1 MKGTDVASPSG
12 RKLRA
17 MKRGS
22 ADEQKP
28 RPLVLKEVTVEA
40 GGQRLLSDTSVEMPD
55 GQITVIVGGSGAGKS
70 VLLRILAGLIPQ
82 RDPVIRWSGSIDHG
96 AGGPLGRIGIVFQQF
111 ALFDELS
118 PIANV
123 RFAVDHRRR
132 KDLPPEQ
139 TPRQWLEELRVPT
152 GVPVAALSGGQKQ
165 RLAIA
170 RTLAADPEVV
180 LYDEPTSG
188 LDAAS
193 GRQVAGLIRR
203 TQRIHRRTSVVVTH
217 DYETLLPIADHVLLL
232 DSEAKQL
239 VSVPREEWTEI
250 PERMQPV
257 RRSEEADI
265 PAAGEP
271 AKSAGQEPLGPETV
285 RPEPSWFRVWSSRA
299 SAAAGDFLE
308 TSGNA
313 LVSMLRLPA
322 DLIPVWPRVSWGLR
336 FLTHYLRLVCGPS
349 AWVYLWL
356 SGLIVG
362 FTSTYFTFRFL
373 PYELYTK
380 PLLLEDLLAA
390 IGFSLYR
397 VLVPVLATVLVAAR
411 CGAAVAADVG
421 VKRYGAQV
429 EALQTLGVR
438 PSAYLL
444 TPILIAFIIGTPI
457 LEWLAFHSAR
467 LISLVCF
474 IATHPQ
480 QGPYFWDVHFSSR
493 LHQPDSLFY
502 NGFAWLML
510 KTVLCGVGVAAISYY
525 RGMRPKQ
532 SARDVSDAITSTVL
546 WATLYVLFIHFLI
559 AFYEF

>member
-1 MKGTDVASPSG
+1 
-12 RKLRA
+12 
-17 MKRGS
+17 MKR
-22 ADEQKP
+22 
-28 RPLVLKEVTVEA
+28 PLILHHVTVEA
-40 GGQRLLSDTSVEMPD
+40 GGQRLLSDVSVEMPD

-82 RDPVIRWSGSIDHG
+82 TDGVIRWTGAIDHG
-96 AGGPLGRIGIVFQQF
+96 PGGSLGRIGIVFQQF

-118 PIANV
+118 PLANV

-132 KDLPPEQ
+132 KDQPPEQ
-139 TPRQWLEELRVPT
+139 TPRQWLEELRVPV

-193 GRQVAGLIRR
+193 GRQVARLIRR
-203 TQRIHRRTSVVVTH
+203 TQETHRRTSIVVTH

-232 DSEAKQL
+232 DSETKQL
-239 VSVPREEWTEI
+239 VPVPRQQWEEI
-250 PERMQPV
+250 PDRMQPV
-257 RRSEEADI
+257 RRPDDPQRKLEPPAETPPDAAKT
-265 PAAGEP
+265 PAAKTP
-271 AKSAGQEPLGPETV
+271 AAKSTAAKKGGSREGAHWLGRSGQRSVTAV
-285 RPEPSWFRVWSSRA
+285 
-299 SAAAGDFLE
+299 GDLLE
-308 TSGNA
+308 TSGHA
-313 LVSMLRLPA
+313 LLSMLRLPL
-322 DLIPVWPRVSWGLR
+322 DLIPRWPRVGWGLR
-336 FLTHYLRLVCGPS
+336 FLAHYLRLVCGPS
-349 AWVYLWL
+349 AWVYLWF

-390 IGFSLYR
+390 IGFALYR

-438 PSAYLL
+438 PPAYLL
-444 TPILIAFIIGTPI
+444 TPILIAFIVGTPI
-457 LEWLAFHSAR
+457 LEAIAFHSAR
-467 LISLVCF
+467 LISMVSF

-480 QGPYFWDVHFSSR
+480 QGPYFWELHFASR
-493 LHQPDSLFY
+493 LHQSDSLVY
-502 NGFAWLML
+502 NGFGWLML

-525 RGMRPKQ
+525 RGLRPKQ
-532 SARDVSDAITSTVL
+532 SARDVSEAITSTVL